1 MRYTYDD
8 DDDFASDGLS
18 TRRSTRNATPA
29 DTGPVVTSSGRQVK
43 SRVGGL
49 YGESLSTDQ
58 RREYETGE
66 AESEGSADDM
76 PASAPTRGA
85 RRASRARQEPS
96 RLRERYDDGDDMDTE
111 SDGPQDDGEE
121 WSGDENEPDDDESEG
136 DATDDEEVDDDA
148 ASADEGDMQR
158 SLVVQLRYRPTK
170 APVPPSSRARTP
182 LPPTEIPTNGITT
195 GAEKTGDTSVAETSP
210 SGQENESSPIQ
221 SQEREPE
228 GIVQATRPVP
238 SLSAGASVQE
248 TIGDGHGQ
256 QHAAQYPPQPHV
268 MDVS

>member
-18 TRRSTRNATPA
+18 TRRSTRHATPA
-29 DTGPVVTSSGRQVK
+29 DTGPVITASGRQVK

-49 YGESLSTDQ
+49 YGESLSTEQ
-58 RREYETGE
+58 RREYEPGD
-66 AESEGSADDM
+66 AETEGSADDM

-85 RRASRARQEPS
+85 RRTSRARQEPS
-96 RLRERYDDGDDMDTE
+96 KLREHYDGADDMETD
-111 SDGPQDDGEE
+111 SDGPQDDGGE

-136 DATDDEEVDDDA
+136 DATDDEEVDGDA
-148 ASADEGDMQR
+148 VSADEGDMQQ
-158 SLVVQLRYRPTK
+158 SLVVQLRYRPVKT
-170 APVPPSSRARTP
+170 PVPPSSRARTP
-182 LPPTEIPTNGITT
+182 LPPTEDITNDIAT
-195 GAEKTGDTSVAETSP
+195 ADKTESTKVAEPAS
-210 SGQENESSPIQ
+210 SVRENESSPMQ
-221 SQEREPE
+221 SQEQEPE

-238 SLSAGASVQE
+238 SLTAGASVQE
-248 TIGDGHGQ
+248 TIGDGHAQ